1 MHAFPEGTLYIQ
13 LLSLY
18 SLKKEIGCTIDA
30 LGALLSGITGT
41 YSRSVKKESVEINKS
56 IETYH
61 IHFNLTHVN
70 I

>member
-30 LGALLSGITGT
+30 LGALLSGT